1 MRRIRPGK
9 RHLQQD
15 SEGGAAAVEFA
26 LVIPVL
32 LLVLCGVFDFG
43 NLYMNWN
50 IVDEAARQGARLA
63 SVNPGET
70 SAQITAALSSYASQL
85 PGGLTVTEN
94 PNPSTSGS
102 NVTVTV
108 TSSVT
113 IMTPIIR
120 AFFPSNPVSVT
131 GQCTMLVEQP

>member
-32 LLVLCGVFDFG
+32 LLVLCGIFDFG
-43 NLYMNWN
+43 NLYLNWN
-50 IVDEAARQGARLA
+50 IVDEAAREGARLYA
-63 SVNPGET
+63 VNAET
-70 SAQITAALSSYASQL
+70 SAQITTALQSSYGNQ
-85 PGGLTVTEN
+85 LTVGIT
-94 PNPSTSGS
+94 TSPAGS
-102 NVTVTV
+102 LTNVTVTV
-108 TSSVT
+108 TSSVH
-113 IMTPIIR
+113 IMTPIIS

-131 GQCTMLVEQP
+131 GKCIMLVEQS